1 MHTLQ
6 RTGKEIAE
14 IYNRHVD
21 AVYRVSY
28 SFMKNKADAEDAV
41 QETFLRLLSCGKA
54 FENERHERAWLIV
67 TASNIC
73 KDNLKKW
80 WRKTESIDDYS
91 HTLAAQESPGND
103 VTRAI
108 LELPAKYKTVVYL
121 YYYEGYSTKEIALRL
136 GCSHATVR
144 SQLLRARDRLNILL
158 GGNVE

>member
-1 MHTLQ
+1 MPALQ

-41 QETFLRLLSCGKA
+41 QETFLRLLSCGKV
-54 FENERHERAWLIV
+54 FENERHERAWLII

-80 WRKTESIDDYS
+80 WRKAETIDDYS
-91 HTLAAQESPGND
+91 DTLAVQETPGND

-121 YYYEGYSTKEIALRL
+121 YYYEGYSTKEIAMRL
-136 GCSHATVR
+136 GCSHGTVR
-144 SQLLRARDRLNILL
+144 SQLARARDRLNILL